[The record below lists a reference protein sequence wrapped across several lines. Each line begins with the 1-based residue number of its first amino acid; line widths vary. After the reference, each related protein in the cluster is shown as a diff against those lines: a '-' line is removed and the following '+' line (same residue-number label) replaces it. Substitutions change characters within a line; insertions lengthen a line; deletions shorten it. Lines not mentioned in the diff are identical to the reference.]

1 MTGPA
6 AARPP
11 RRRWPRIAAGL
22 SILAP
27 LVLFCLWRSA
37 SAQGGQKP
45 AEPFRIAGNL
55 YYVGASDAAAF
66 LLAGPSGHVLIDGG
80 YPGTAPMIVESVAKL
95 GFKITDV
102 KLILNSHAHFDHAG
116 GLAALKAASGAEL
129 WVSEGDADAVETG
142 GAKDSSLGPLR
153 FLAAAGVLSYPPAR
167 VDRRFK
173 DGTVVRL
180 GDIELTAH
188 VTPGHTRGCTS
199 WSIPLRDKGRALL
212 AVEICGLGVPPFV
225 SLADPQD
232 PPGIRAGFERSFGRL
247 RALPA
252 DIYLAPHARAFGRWR
267 KFQARSKDGDPV
279 EPFIDRQGY
288 REAIDEAEGKFRKL
302 LAEQERR

>member
-1 MTGPA
+1 
-6 AARPP
+6 
-11 RRRWPRIAAGL
+11 
-22 SILAP
+22 
-27 LVLFCLWRSA
+27 LWRSA

-116 GLAALKAASGAEL
+116 GLAALKAASGAQL

-199 WSIPLRDKGRALL
+199 WSIPLRDKGRELL